1 MKRLFPVIC
10 LLSFSIAS
18 PTFAGSATWN
28 LNPTSGD
35 WNTADNWTPATVP
48 NGPSDV
54 ATFVT
59 SSVNQVSFSA
69 SSTEAAEVVFD
80 STGTSSFN
88 LTIGAGNTL
97 TISGTGVVNNS
108 GVTQNFSIG
117 LNGSSSLLKF
127 QNTATAGTSDVTY
140 TASSADTFVYNEVF
154 FYGNSTAGSAN
165 FVAFGA
171 NHGVDA
177 GGGLFNFYEN
187 STAANA
193 NFTINGAQTKNSYG
207 AGAGFADFATAGNAT
222 FVLNPGTKDD
232 FDAGHMGFRGN
243 ATAGDA
249 VFTLNG
255 AAPLAAR
262 LPSPLRMPPPQA
274 TAFHRDGRS

>member
-1 MKRLFPVIC
+1 M
-10 LLSFSIAS
+10 
-18 PTFAGSATWN
+18 
-28 LNPTSGD
+28 
-35 WNTADNWTPATVP
+35 
-48 NGPSDV
+48 
-54 ATFVT
+54 
-59 SSVNQVSFSA
+59 
-69 SSTEAAEVVFD
+69 
-80 STGTSSFN
+80 
-88 LTIGAGNTL
+88 
-97 TISGTGVVNNS
+97 NNS

-117 LNGSSSLLKF
+117 LNGSSSLPKF

-154 FYGNSTAGSAN
+154 FYGNSTAGSAILSLS
-165 FVAFGA
+165 VQTTASTR
-171 NHGVDA
+171 VVE
-177 GGGLFNFYEN
+177 LFNF
-187 STAANA
+187 TKTPRPRNA

-255 AAPLAAR
+255 ADR
-262 LPSPLRMPPPQA
+262 LWQPDCHHLYGCRHRRQRLL
-274 TAFHRDGRS
+274 HRDGRS